1 MSRLSGSRSS
11 KRGAFRT
18 RLPQSG
24 TVGARKARVIR
35 EPACYLSRSRAG
47 RAGVIHRA
55 SMETAPRSRNWAS
68 LLTCLDSLTNPPV
81 LQEVQSQGE
90 FQVAVATM
98 RLEEERISR
107 LLQRLLNRDVCL
119 RDIIFSYGDVLLH
132 LVEQRRQQGLGAS
145 QSSPI
150 SAPSAPARQRTSA
163 PTGLCRGPRLERGR
177 RNTE

>member
-35 EPACYLSRSRAG
+35 EPASYLSRSRAG

-68 LLTCLDSLTNPPV
+68 LLTCLGSLTNPPV

-90 FQVAVATM
+90 FHVAVATM
-98 RLEEERISR
+98 RLEEERMSRKSR

-132 LVEQRRQQGLGAS
+132 LVEQRRQQGLSAS

-150 SAPSAPARQRTSA
+150 SAPSAPAR
-163 PTGLCRGPRLERGR
+163 
-177 RNTE
+177 